1 MRDPTSMDG
10 PDSVPPGEIAPTP
23 PPPPASGGGSR
34 WRASLWELVKTL
46 VLVVVFVVTIRA
58 FVVEAYVIHGKSM
71 EPTFHDSER
80 LLISKF
86 APRFEELHRGDI
98 VIFNHPDEPGKRLIK
113 RVIGLPGEEIQI
125 VDGRVYVDGTLV
137 DEPYLEATLRDG
149 THMAKVLIEADHYFV
164 LGDNRD
170 ISNDSRRM
178 GTVPRDAVVG
188 KALVLFYPKLKVF

>member
-1 MRDPTSMDG
+1 MLEPSAVPAPDLPQPQQPQMLAPARRSRIG
-10 PDSVPPGEIAPTP
+10 PFLA
-23 PPPPASGGGSR
+23 
-34 WRASLWELVKTL
+34 ELLTI
-46 VLVVVFVVTIRA
+46 LVVVIAVVYTTRA

-86 APRFEELHRGDI
+86 APRFERLERGDI

-113 RVIGLPGEEIQI
+113 RIIGLPGDTVKIE
-125 VDGRVYVDGTLV
+125 DGKLYLTGELFP
-137 DEPYLEATLRDG
+137 EPYLEAPPHDFYQ
-149 THMAKVLIEADHYFV
+149 THAVEPEHYFV

-178 GTVPRDAVVG
+178 GTIPADAIIG
-188 KALVLFYPKLKVF
+188 KALILFYPKLKVF